1 MFRSPFDLRPPG
13 VNGLLSAEIRVRFL
27 LTAGLFGLLGP
38 LGWVAPTVAIGQEVP
53 ALPDS
58 VVELEPLAAEVIAD
72 RRDGLRLGIGHIGYI
87 FPVNLRTA
95 LFAARLDDRAPG
107 EPVFDWLSER
117 WAGEERR
124 RAARSDTLWAL
135 FLPME
140 KLPRDFDVRRFFV
153 DTGATPDSVVV
164 ADRRQAAQQID
175 LLPDALAGVADLLL
189 DISGTGQ
196 IGSQWESF
204 DPCTLG
210 QGQRCDPSAI
220 PAIRPD
226 FQLQARVEGT
236 ISERVFID
244 VDFDQSREFDATNNL
259 NVWYEGLPGEILEE
273 AEVGEVSL
281 TLPTST
287 FISRNVPA
295 GNFGV
300 RAQGRLGPLTV
311 EGVLAEQNGAVET
324 RNLTLDVGGG
334 AESVLQD
341 QETVIDDANYASGQF
356 FFVVDPREMPGY
368 PHIDATALQAS
379 DAPMSLQPASSL
391 KLYRHEAGGSRQNVE
406 EGVIQARAV
415 AYRPASADP
424 ALPDSAAFQ
433 GFFRPLVEGEDYV
446 VHRSGLW
453 VVLRSRTL
461 DGEALAVSYITAAGD
476 TVGDYNAEEIFRDI
490 TNTGTGDLPR
500 LELLRDPATHRPDG
514 VTWQREM
521 HQVYRISSSD
531 DLEPGSVSLAIS
543 QGPIESGPIIRQLD
557 GEAFSFLQIFGLDEQ
572 PTDDRV
578 DAGRI
583 WQPSAS
589 GGAGVVSGSY
599 LVFPTLEPF
608 KSPPPISALAD
619 SPFPLSEGDL
629 NRDIYDEVID
639 QLRRSSFIYRL
650 NFEYRARSTGRES
663 DFSLGAI
670 GIRQGSERVTLDGRT
685 LERGLDYNI
694 DYEIGRLE
702 ILRPTELFGGS
713 TSPNL
718 EVRFEQKPIFQ
729 VQPTSIVGL
738 TGEYRFGEVGSIDFI
753 GLLQRE
759 GSVLNRPE
767 LGLEPGAVSLG
778 GIMADFGFEPV
789 ALDRFVNSLPGISTD
804 VRSSVVFEAEL
815 AGSAPTTNRQG
826 LTYVEDFEGS
836 SRLRVGLQTG
846 AWRRGSVV
854 SRPDVVGD
862 GFLPDVPDLSN
873 QIDIVWQSQW
883 LASSGQVQGPL
894 LTSEVDPAINTRNP
908 QSTETVLWVSLN
920 DPPEDEPG
928 WVTLTQPLSE
938 TGLDLTTTEFLEFY
952 ALSLNS
958 TSQDIALIIDIGTVS
973 EDALVADSLGFP
985 AGVGVLDQEADPL
998 VGVWGNQDDTGL
1010 WGQACVAEPNVT
1022 AYPLNDPRANCTNNN
1037 GIEDTEDLDRD
1048 NFLNLD
1054 ERYFRYVVP
1063 LNVPSRYLDRQTGG
1077 NFPFSKFR
1085 VPLALPDHLE
1095 GATAG
1100 ARQNVKH
1107 IRITFASDRSETIL
1121 LSRMEFSGSPWLK
1134 RGGSGSVDG
1143 FTGQLPG
1150 TAGTVAV
1157 GPISTVD
1164 GGYVSPPGITD
1175 QQAQSTDDITASA
1188 QPINEQS
1195 LRLAFEDVPA
1205 GERIEVFRRFTQQPR
1220 NFLLYRQ
1227 LRAWALPIEGE
1238 FGSSG
1243 PLRFY
1248 LRLGFDPQNF
1258 YLYRTPL
1265 QDAVGDTPARA
1276 DWVPER
1282 FADLE
1287 RWIELRAEAERRLI
1301 EAGPSLPPDSSIIV
1315 WDVDVFPDADSTHAV
1330 VISDRS
1336 RAPNLAAIR
1345 ELAIGVENIGQAT
1358 TGPGEVW
1365 IDDLRLADAT
1375 DQGGTAMR
1383 AGVQVALADVATFQT
1398 SLTRRN
1404 PFFRQLGSEPTY
1416 QSTNAFNT
1424 RAHVEAGRFL
1434 PSSLGIRMPVDL
1446 RHGSDATEPFF
1457 VQSSDVLA
1465 ERIPGLRTPSSSST
1479 ELIVG
1484 LSKQQ
1489 PSGSPILRATID
1501 GLGLNYSRRS
1511 NDRTATQST
1520 TEESAWSASASWS
1533 RPVADASVR
1542 LLPGFLR
1549 DALDVLPGFIS
1560 NSSIIENLQ
1569 DLRFRYTP
1577 RSLSLAAS
1585 LDHGRIERRRFSSSV
1600 GGADEAVDATIDRR
1614 HTLAPRAGIQLQ
1626 PFPSLVAG
1634 LNFTGVRDLV
1644 DPALRLTEPSG
1655 VETLDAA
1662 RGEFLGL
1669 PVGWESS
1676 RSVNT
1681 NLSYQPEIA
1690 SWFDPRLT
1698 MTTNYRTNRN
1708 PSYVTTTVAD
1718 GDTTFVR
1725 DLQLERNLGLDVSVQ
1740 PSDFLTMLGVAPT
1753 RSAEGLAASVR
1764 AAWDRIRPVRL
1775 SWNRAVAASYD
1786 RRDLDPTFTDQL
1798 VLAGF
1803 DRLRRLSGA
1812 DTASSATNRRR
1823 FQVQSALDLPLNLA
1837 AEIDFATTRNSSFT
1851 QLTERTT
1858 EETEWPGVR
1867 LRWQRVPVPG
1877 FLDGSV
1883 RALSLNGQWRLRD
1896 RVTRTTT
1903 GQDQGSETIDRSLGL
1918 TVVFDNGFNLS
1929 YDLTNSLSERTDGS
1943 GFSRSTRNSHGVR
1956 GTGTVPPPG
1965 FLGFVRNP
1973 LRLSAEVVLNGN
1985 ADCRDLGGGGFTGAP
2000 GQVDL
2005 AGCVDYVDQTQ
2016 NTVELAADTDFG
2028 PGYSAGVRFQWVR
2041 RSSAVGTR
2049 QTTNQYNFDLF
2060 GRFAFRGNTS
2070 EIPPTPS
2077 RN

>member
-1 MFRSPFDLRPPG
+1 M
-13 VNGLLSAEIRVRFL
+13 NGLLRSGIRVRRL
-27 LTAGLFGLLGP
+27 LVMGLLGLVGP
-38 LGWVAPTVAIGQEVP
+38 LGWTAPTSAVGQEVP
-53 ALPDS
+53 APPDS
-58 VVELEPLAAEVIAD
+58 VAELAPLEAEVVAH
-72 RRDGLRLGIGHIGYI
+72 RRDGLRIGIGHIDYI
-87 FPVNLRTA
+87 IRVDLRSA
-95 LFAARLDDRAPG
+95 LLAAHLDDRAPG
-107 EPVFDWLSER
+107 EPVFEWLADR
-117 WAGEERR
+117 WAVEEER
-124 RAARSDTLWAL
+124 RAARSDTLRTL
-135 FLPME
+135 FMPME
-140 KLPRDFDVRRFFV
+140 KLPDDFDVRRFFAE
-153 DTGATPDSVVV
+153 TGAPADSVAD
-164 ADRRQAAQQID
+164 ADRRAAGQQID
-175 LLPDALAGVADLLL
+175 LLPDALAGVADLLI
-189 DISGTGQ
+189 DIGGTGQ

-220 PAIRPD
+220 PTIRPD
-226 FQLQARVEGT
+226 FQLQATVQGT
-236 ISERVFID
+236 ISERVFVD

-287 FISRNVPA
+287 FISRSIPA
-295 GNFGV
+295 GNFGL

-311 EGVLAEQNGAVET
+311 EGVLAEQDGAVET

-334 AESVLQD
+334 EESVLQD
-341 QETVIDDANYASGQF
+341 YETVIDDANYASGQF
-356 FFVVDPREMPGY
+356 FFVVDPREMPDY
-368 PHIDATALQAS
+368 PHIDVTALQAS

-391 KLYRHEAGGSRQNVE
+391 KLYRHEVGGGQQNIE

-415 AYRPASADP
+415 ADRPASADP

-433 GFFRPLVEGEDYV
+433 GYFRPLVEGEDYI

-476 TVGDYNAEEIFRDI
+476 TVGDYDAEEIFREI

-514 VTWQREM
+514 VTWEREM

-531 DLEPGSVSLAIS
+531 DLELGSVSLAIS

-557 GEAFSFLQIFGLDEQ
+557 GEDFTFLQIFGLDEE

-589 GGAGVVSGSY
+589 GGDDVVSGSY
-599 LVFPTLEPF
+599 LVFPTIEPF
-608 KSPPPISALAD
+608 KNPPPISDLGDTA
-619 SPFPLSEGDL
+619 FPLNEGDL

-639 QLRRSSFIYRL
+639 QLRSSSFVYRL

-694 DYEIGRLE
+694 DYEIGQLE

-713 TSPNL
+713 TNPNL

-738 TGEYRFGEVGSIDFI
+738 TGEYRFGEAGSIDFI

-759 GSVLNRPE
+759 GSLLNRPE

-778 GIMADFGFEPV
+778 GVMADFAFEPA

-804 VRSSVVFEAEL
+804 VRSSVAFEAEL

-836 SRLRVGLQTG
+836 SRLRVGLQSG
-846 AWRRGSVV
+846 AWQRGSVV
-854 SRPDVVGD
+854 TRPDVDGA
-862 GFLPDVPDLSN
+862 GFLPDEPDLSN
-873 QIDIVWQSQW
+873 QIDVVWQSQW

-894 LTSEVDPAINTRNP
+894 LTSEVDPAINTLNP

-920 DPPEDEPG
+920 DTPADDNG

-938 TGLDLTTTEFLEFY
+938 TGLDLTATEFLEFY

-958 TSQDIALIIDIGTVS
+958 TSEDIALIIDIGTVS
-973 EDALVADSLGFP
+973 EDALVADSLGLP

-1010 WGQACVAEPNVT
+1010 WGQDCVGEPDVT
-1022 AYPLNDPRANCTNNN
+1022 AYPLNDSRANCTNNN

-1048 NFLNLD
+1048 NFLNQD

-1063 LNVPSRYLDRQTGG
+1063 LNVPSRYLDRQTSG

-1095 GATAG
+1095 GVTAG
-1100 ARQNVKH
+1100 ARQNIKH
-1107 IRITFASDRSETIL
+1107 IRITFASGRDETIL

-1134 RGGSGSVDG
+1134 RAGSGSVDG
-1143 FTGQLPG
+1143 FIGQLPG

-1164 GGYVSPPGITD
+1164 GGYVSPPGISD
-1175 QQAQSTDDITASA
+1175 QQAESTDDLTASV

-1195 LRLAFEDVPA
+1195 LRLTFEDVPA
-1205 GERIEVFRRFTQQPR
+1205 GERVEVFRRFTQQPR

-1227 LRAWALPIEGE
+1227 FRAWALPIEGE
-1238 FGSSG
+1238 FGADG

-1248 LRLGFDPQNF
+1248 MRLGFDPQNF

-1265 QDAVGDTPARA
+1265 QDAAGDAPARA
-1276 DWVPER
+1276 DWAPER
-1282 FADLE
+1282 FADLD
-1287 RWIELRAEAERRLI
+1287 RWIELRAEAERQLI
-1301 EAGPSLPPDSSIIV
+1301 EAGPSLPPDSSIVV

-1345 ELAIGVENIGQAT
+1345 ELAMGVENIGEAT
-1358 TGPGEVW
+1358 AGPGEVW
-1365 IDDLRLADAT
+1365 IDDLRLGDAT
-1375 DQGGTAMR
+1375 DEGGAAMR
-1383 AGVQVALADVATFQT
+1383 AGVEVALADVATFET
-1398 SLTRRN
+1398 SVMRRN
-1404 PFFRQLGSEPTY
+1404 PFFRELGSDPTY
-1416 QSTNAFNT
+1416 ESRNTFST
-1424 RAHVEAGRFL
+1424 RAHVEVGRFL
-1434 PSSLGIRMPVDL
+1434 PSSLGIRMPVDV
-1446 RHGSDATEPFF
+1446 RHGSDATDPFF

-1465 ERIPGLRTPSSSST
+1465 EQIPGLRTPSNSST
-1479 ELIVG
+1479 ELTVG
-1484 LSKQQ
+1484 LSKQEE
-1489 PSGSPILRATID
+1489 SGSPILRATVD
-1501 GLGLNYSRRS
+1501 GLRLNFSRRLNERS
-1511 NDRTATQST
+1511 TTQST
-1520 TEESAWSASASWS
+1520 TDESAWSASASWS
-1533 RPVADASVR
+1533 RAVADASVR
-1542 LLPGFLR
+1542 VLPGFLR
-1549 DALDVLPGFIS
+1549 DALGALPGFIS

-1577 RSLSLAAS
+1577 RDLSLAAS
-1585 LDHGRIERRRFSSSV
+1585 LDRGRVERRRFATSV
-1600 GGADEAVDATIDRR
+1600 SGADEAVDPTIDRR

-1634 LNFTGVRDLV
+1634 LDFRGVRDLV
-1644 DPALRLTEPSG
+1644 DPSFRLTEPSG
-1655 VETLDAA
+1655 VEILDAA

-1669 PVGWESS
+1669 PVGWEAS
-1676 RSVNT
+1676 RTVAT

-1698 MTTNYRTNRN
+1698 MTTNYATNRS
-1708 PSYVTTTVAD
+1708 PSYVTTTAEG

-1725 DLQLERNLGLDVSVQ
+1725 DLRLERNLGLDVSVQ

-1753 RSAEGLAASVR
+1753 LSAEGLAAALR

-1775 SWNRAVAASYD
+1775 SWTRAVSASYD
-1786 RRDLDPTFTDQL
+1786 RRDLDPAFTDQL

-1837 AEIDFATTRNSSFT
+1837 AEVDFSTARNSSFT
-1851 QLTERTT
+1851 QLTERST

-1877 FLDGSV
+1877 FLDRGV
-1883 RALSLNGQWRLRD
+1883 QALSLNGQWRVRD
-1896 RVTRTTT
+1896 RVERTTT
-1903 GQDQGSETIDRSLGL
+1903 GQDRGSETVDRSLGI

-1943 GFSRSTRNSHGVR
+1943 GFSRSNRNSHGVR

-1965 FLGFVRNP
+1965 LLGFVRNP

-1985 ADCRDLGGGGFTGAP
+1985 ADCRDLGGGGFTGGP
-2000 GQVDL
+2000 GQVDID
-2005 AGCVDYVDQTQ
+2005 GCVDYVDQTQ
-2016 NTVELAADTDFG
+2016 NTVELAADADFG
-2028 PGYSAGVRFQWVR
+2028 EGYSAGVRFQWVR
-2041 RSSAVGTR
+2041 RSSGVGTR

-2060 GRFAFRGNTS
+2060 GRFSFRGNTS
-2070 EIPPTPS
+2070 EVPPPS
-2077 RN
+2077 SRYR

>member
-1 MFRSPFDLRPPG
+1 VVGPPG
-13 VNGLLSAEIRVRFL
+13 WGSPPA
-27 LTAGLFGLLGP
+27 A
-38 LGWVAPTVAIGQEVP
+38 VAQEVP
-53 ALPDS
+53 APADS
-58 VVELEPLAAEVIAD
+58 AVVLEPLEAEVAVD
-72 RRDGLRLGIGHIGYI
+72 RPDGLRLGIGHIGY
-87 FPVNLRTA
+87 VLRVDLRSA
-95 LFAARLDDRAPG
+95 LSAARLDDRAPG
-107 EPVFDWLSER
+107 EPVFEWLAER

-124 RAARSDTLWAL
+124 RAARRDTLWTL
-135 FLPME
+135 FLPMQ
-140 KLPRDFDVRRFFV
+140 KLPRDFDARRFF
-153 DTGATPDSVVV
+153 DTEVVPDSAVV
-164 ADRRQAAQQID
+164 ADGRIADQPID

-189 DISGTGQ
+189 DLSGTGQ

-210 QGQRCDPSAI
+210 QGQRCDPTAI
-220 PAIRPD
+220 PTIRPD

-236 ISERVFID
+236 ISERVFVD

-287 FISRNVPA
+287 FISRNIPA
-295 GNFGV
+295 GNFGL

-311 EGVLAEQNGAVET
+311 EGVLAEQDGAVET
-324 RNLTLDVGGG
+324 RNLTLDVGAGE
-334 AESVLQD
+334 ESVLQD
-341 QETVIDDANYASGQF
+341 QQTVIDDANYASGQF
-356 FFVVDPREMPGY
+356 FFVVDPREMPEY
-368 PHIDATALQAS
+368 PHIDATALQAG

-391 KLYRHEAGGSRQNVE
+391 KLYRHELGGQQNIE
-406 EGVIQARAV
+406 EGVIQARAI
-415 AYRPASADP
+415 ASRPASADP
-424 ALPDSAAFQ
+424 ALPDSAEFQ
-433 GFFRPLVEGEDYV
+433 GFFRPLVEGEDYI

-461 DGEALAVSYITAAGD
+461 DGEALAVTYITAAGD
-476 TVGDYNAEEIFRDI
+476 TVGDFNAEEIFREI

-500 LELLRDPATHRPDG
+500 LELLRDPATHRPGG
-514 VTWQREM
+514 VTWEREM

-531 DLEPGSVSLAIS
+531 AVEPGSVSLAIS

-557 GEAFSFLQIFGLDEQ
+557 GEDFTFLQIFGLDEQ
-572 PTDDRV
+572 PTDDRI

-583 WQPSAS
+583 WQPAAS
-589 GGAGVVSGSY
+589 GGTGVVGGSY

-608 KSPPPISALAD
+608 KNPPPISDLAGT
-619 SPFPLSEGDL
+619 PFPLSEGDL
-629 NRDIYDEVID
+629 NRDMYDEVID
-639 QLRRSSFIYRL
+639 QLRNSSFIYRL

-670 GIRQGSERVTLDGRT
+670 GIREGSERVTLDGRP
-685 LERGLDYNI
+685 LERGLDYSI
-694 DYEIGRLE
+694 DYEIGQLE

-738 TGEYRFGEVGSIDFI
+738 TGEYSFGEVGSIDFI

-778 GIMADFGFEPV
+778 GVMADFVFEPA

-804 VRSSVVFEAEL
+804 IRSSVAFEAEF

-826 LTYVEDFEGS
+826 LTFVEDFEGS

-854 SRPDVVGD
+854 TRPDVDGD
-862 GFLPDVPDLSN
+862 DFLPDAPDLSN
-873 QIDIVWQSQW
+873 KIDAVWQSQW
-883 LASSGQVQGPL
+883 LGSGQVQGPL
-894 LTSEVDPAINTRNP
+894 LTSEIDPAINTLNP

-920 DPPEDEPG
+920 GAPGGGNG
-928 WVTLTQPLSE
+928 WVSLTQSLSE
-938 TGLDLTTTEFLEFY
+938 NGLDLTTTEFLEFY

-958 TSQDIALIIDIGTVS
+958 TSEDIALIIDIGTVS
-973 EDALVADSLGFP
+973 EDAFVADSLGLP

-1010 WGQACVAEPNVT
+1010 WDQACVGEPNVT
-1022 AYPLNDPRANCTNNN
+1022 AYPLNDVRANCTNNN
-1037 GIEDTEDLDRD
+1037 GVEDTEDLDRD
-1048 NFLNLD
+1048 NFLSQD

-1063 LNVPSRYLDRQTGG
+1063 LNVPSRFLDRQTSG

-1085 VPLALPDHLE
+1085 VPLALPDLLE
-1095 GATAG
+1095 GVTEG
-1100 ARQNVKH
+1100 ARQNIKH
-1107 IRITFASDRSETIL
+1107 IRITFASDRDETIL

-1134 RGGSGSVDG
+1134 RAGSGSVAG
-1143 FTGQLPG
+1143 FAGQLPG

-1164 GGYVSPPGITD
+1164 GGYVSPPGIAD
-1175 QQAQSTDDITASA
+1175 QQAQSTDDLTAST

-1238 FGSSG
+1238 FGPNG

-1248 LRLGFDPQNF
+1248 LRLGFDAQNF

-1265 QDAVGDTPARA
+1265 QEPAGATPARA
-1276 DWVPER
+1276 DWAPER
-1282 FADLE
+1282 LADLD
-1287 RWIELRAEAERRLI
+1287 RWIELRAEAERRLV
-1301 EAGPSLPPDSSIIV
+1301 EAGPGLPPDSSIIV

-1345 ELAIGVENIGQAT
+1345 ELAIGIENIGET
-1358 TGPGEVW
+1358 ITGPGEVW
-1365 IDDLRLADAT
+1365 IDDLRLADAA
-1375 DQGGTAMR
+1375 DEGGTAVR
-1383 AGVQVALADVATFQT
+1383 AGVQVALADVATFET
-1398 SLTRRN
+1398 NLTRRN

-1416 QSTNAFNT
+1416 QSTNTFNT
-1424 RAHVEAGRFL
+1424 RAHLEVGRFL
-1434 PSSLGIRMPVDL
+1434 PSSLGIRMPVDV
-1446 RHGSDATEPFF
+1446 RHGSDATDPFF

-1465 ERIPGLRTPSSSST
+1465 ERISGLRTPSNSST
-1479 ELIVG
+1479 ELTVG
-1484 LSKQQ
+1484 LSKQE

-1501 GLGLNYSRRS
+1501 GLRLSFSRRVS
-1511 NDRTATQST
+1511 DRAATQST
-1520 TEESAWSASASWS
+1520 TDESAWSASASWS

-1542 LLPGFLR
+1542 VLPGFLR
-1549 DALDVLPGFIS
+1549 DALDALPGFIS
-1560 NSSIIENLQ
+1560 NSSIVQNLQ

-1577 RSLSLAAS
+1577 RDLSLATS
-1585 LDHGRIERRRFSSSV
+1585 LDRGRIERRRFASSV
-1600 GGADEAVDATIDRR
+1600 SGADEAVAPTIDRR

-1634 LNFTGVRDLV
+1634 LNFSGVRDLV
-1644 DPALRLTEPSG
+1644 DPSFRLTDPSG
-1655 VETLDAA
+1655 VATLDAA
-1662 RGEFLGL
+1662 RDEFLGL
-1669 PVGWESS
+1669 AVGWESS
-1676 RSVNT
+1676 RTVSS
-1681 NLSYQPEIA
+1681 NLSYQPELA

-1708 PSYVTTTVAD
+1708 PSFVTAVTEG

-1740 PSDFLTMLGVAPT
+1740 PSDFLTMLGIAPA
-1753 RSAEGLAASVR
+1753 RSAEGLAAAVR
-1764 AAWDRIRPVRL
+1764 SAWDRIRPVRL
-1775 SWNRAVAASYD
+1775 SWTRAVSATYD

-1837 AEIDFATTRNSSFT
+1837 AEIDFSTTRNSSFT
-1851 QLTERTT
+1851 QLNERTT

-1867 LRWQRVPVPG
+1867 LRWQRVPLPG
-1877 FLDGSV
+1877 FLDRSV
-1883 RALSLNGQWRLRD
+1883 RALSLNGQWRVRD

-1903 GQDQGSETIDRSLGL
+1903 GQDQGSETIDRSAGL

-1929 YDLTNSLSERTDGS
+1929 YDLTNSLTERTDGS
-1943 GFSRSTRNSHGVR
+1943 GFSRSDRNSHRVR

-1965 FLGFVRNP
+1965 LLGFVRNP
-1973 LRLSAEVVLNGN
+1973 LRLSAEFVLNGN

-2000 GQVDL
+2000 GQLDL
-2005 AGCVDYVDQTQ
+2005 DGCVDFVDQTQ
-2016 NTVELAADTDFG
+2016 NTVEIAADTDFG
-2028 PGYSAGVRFQWVR
+2028 AGYSAGLRFQWVR
-2041 RSSAVGTR
+2041 RSSGVGTR
-2049 QTTNQYNFDLF
+2049 QTSNQYNFDLF

-2070 EIPPTPS
+2070 EIPPAS
-2077 RN
+2077 SGGR

>member
-1 MFRSPFDLRPPG
+1 
-13 VNGLLSAEIRVRFL
+13 VNGLLSRRT
-27 LTAGLFGLLGP
+27 LTRPILAAGLLG
-38 LGWVAPTVAIGQEVP
+38 LFDLAGVAPTVAVAQEVP
-53 ALPDS
+53 AAADS
-58 VVELEPLAAEVIAD
+58 VVQLEPLRAEVTAG
-72 RRDGLRLGIGHIGYI
+72 RRPGLRLGIGHIGYI
-87 FPVNLRTA
+87 WPFDLRSA
-95 LFAARLDDRAPG
+95 LVAARLDQRGPG
-107 EPVFDWLSER
+107 EPVFEWLAER
-117 WAGEERR
+117 RAEADLR
-124 RAARSDTLWAL
+124 RAARSDTLWTL
-135 FLPME
+135 FLPLD
-140 KLPRDFDVRRFFV
+140 KLPRGFDVRRFFAATDV
-153 DTGATPDSVVV
+153 TPDSVVIDD
-164 ADRRQAAQQID
+164 ARDAERRID
-175 LLPDALAGVADLLL
+175 LLPDALAGVADLELN
-189 DISGTGQ
+189 ISGTGQ

-220 PAIRPD
+220 PTIRPD
-226 FQLQARVEGT
+226 FQLQAKANGT
-236 ISERVFID
+236 ISERVFVD
-244 VDFDQSREFDATNNL
+244 VDFDQRREFDATNNL
-259 NVWYEGLPGEILEE
+259 NVYYEGLPGEILEE

-281 TLPTST
+281 TLPSSQ
-287 FISRNVPA
+287 FISRNIPA
-295 GNFGV
+295 GNFGL

-311 EGVLAEQNGAVET
+311 EGVLAEQDGAVET
-324 RNLTLDVGGG
+324 RSLTLDVGGG
-334 AESVLQD
+334 EESVLQD
-341 QETVIDDANYASGQF
+341 HEAVIDDANYASGQF
-356 FFVVDPREMPGY
+356 FFVVDPRDMPGY

-379 DAPMSLQPASSL
+379 AAPMSLQPASSL
-391 KLYRHEAGGSRQNVE
+391 KLYRHEVGAGQQNVE
-406 EGVIQARAV
+406 EGVIQARAI
-415 AYRPASADP
+415 AQRPAAADP
-424 ALPDSAAFQ
+424 TLPDSAAFQ
-433 GFFRPLVEGEDYV
+433 GYFRPLVEGEDYV
-446 VHRSGLW
+446 VHSSGLW

-461 DGEALAVSYITAAGD
+461 DGEALAVSYITATGD
-476 TVGDYNAEEIFRDI
+476 TVGDYNAEEIFREI
-490 TNTGTGDLPR
+490 TNTGSGELPR

-514 VTWQREM
+514 VTWEREM

-531 DLEPGSVSLAIS
+531 NVEPGSVSLAIS
-543 QGPIESGPIIRQLD
+543 QGPIESGPIIRRLE
-557 GEAFSFLQIFGLDEQ
+557 GEDFTFLRIFGLDEQ

-578 DAGRI
+578 DDGRM
-583 WQPSAS
+583 WQPSTS
-589 GGAGVVSGSY
+589 GGAGVVTGSY

-608 KSPPPISALAD
+608 KNPPPISSLAD
-619 SPFPLSEGDL
+619 TPFPLSEGDR
-629 NRDIYDEVID
+629 NRDIYDEVLD
-639 QLRRSSFIYRL
+639 QVRSSSFIYRL

-670 GIRQGSERVTLDGRT
+670 GIREGSERVTLDGRN
-685 LERGLDYNI
+685 LERGVDYSI
-694 DYEIGRLE
+694 DYDIGQLQ

-759 GSVLNRPE
+759 GSVLTRPE

-778 GIMADFGFEPV
+778 GIMGNFRFEPA
-789 ALDRFVNSLPGISTD
+789 ALDRFVNALPGITTDIPST
-804 VRSSVVFEAEL
+804 VELEAEL
-815 AGSAPTTNRQG
+815 AGSAPTTNRHG

-854 SRPDVVGD
+854 GRPDVDGD
-862 GFLPDVPDLSN
+862 DFLPDVPDLSN
-873 QIDIVWQSQW
+873 QIDLVWQSQW

-894 LTSEVDPAINTRNP
+894 LTSEVDPAINTLNP
-908 QSTETVLWVSLN
+908 QATETVLWVSLN
-920 DPPEDEPG
+920 DAPIDGNG
-928 WVTLTQPLSE
+928 WASLTQSLSE

-958 TSQDIALIIDIGTVS
+958 TSEDIALIIDIGTVS
-973 EDALVADSLGFP
+973 EDALVADSLGLP

-1010 WGQACVAEPNVT
+1010 WGQGCAAEPDVT
-1022 AYPLNDPRANCTNNN
+1022 AYPLNDARASCTNNN

-1048 NFLNLD
+1048 NFLNQD

-1063 LNVPSRYLDRQTGG
+1063 LNVPSRYLDRQTSGS
-1077 NFPFSKFR
+1077 FPFSKFR
-1085 VPLALPDHLE
+1085 VPLALPDLIE
-1095 GATAG
+1095 GVTAG
-1100 ARQNVKH
+1100 ARQNIKH
-1107 IRITFASDRSETIL
+1107 IRITFASDRPETIL

-1134 RGGSGSVDG
+1134 RAGSGSVDG
-1143 FTGQLPG
+1143 FLGQNPG
-1150 TAGTVAV
+1150 TAGPIAV
-1157 GPISTVD
+1157 GPISTAD
-1164 GGYVSPPGITD
+1164 AGYVSPPGISD
-1175 QQAQSTDDITASA
+1175 QQVQSTDDITATA

-1195 LRLAFEDVPA
+1195 LRLLFEDVPA
-1205 GERIEVFRRFTQQPR
+1205 GERVEVFRRFTERPR

-1227 LRAWALPIEGE
+1227 LRAWALPVEGE
-1238 FGSSG
+1238 FGPNG

-1265 QDAVGDTPARA
+1265 QDATGETPARE
-1276 DWVPER
+1276 DWTPER
-1282 FADLE
+1282 FADLD

-1301 EAGPSLPPDSSIIV
+1301 DEGATLPPDSSIIV

-1330 VISDRS
+1330 VVSERS

-1345 ELAIGVENIGQAT
+1345 EIAMGVENVGGMA

-1365 IDDLRLADAT
+1365 IDDLRLGDAA

-1383 AGVQVALADVATFQT
+1383 AGVQVQLADVARFETGFTQ
-1398 SLTRRN
+1398 RN
-1404 PFFRQLGSEPTY
+1404 PFYRQLGGEPTY
-1416 QSTNAFNT
+1416 RSENAFT
-1424 RAHVEAGRFL
+1424 SRARVEFGRFL
-1434 PSSLGIRMPVDL
+1434 PSRLGLQMPVEVQ
-1446 RHGSDATEPFF
+1446 HVSDATDPFYIE
-1457 VQSSDVLA
+1457 SADVLA
-1465 ERIPGLRTPSSSST
+1465 DRIPNLRTPSSSAT
-1479 ELIVG
+1479 ALFVG
-1484 LSKQQ
+1484 LSKQR

-1501 GLGLNYSRRS
+1501 GLRLNFSRRV

-1520 TEESAWSASASWS
+1520 TDESAWSASAAWS

-1542 LLPGFLR
+1542 VLPGFMRGVL
-1549 DALDVLPGFIS
+1549 DALPGFIS
-1560 NSSIIENLQ
+1560 NSSIIENLK

-1577 RSLSLAAS
+1577 RDLNLGAS
-1585 LDHGRIERRRFSSSV
+1585 LDHGRIERRRFTTSV
-1600 GGADEAVDATIDRR
+1600 GGAEAAVEPTIDRR

-1634 LNFTGVRDLV
+1634 LSFTGVRDLV
-1644 DPALRLTEPSG
+1644 DPSFRLTDPSG
-1655 VETLDAA
+1655 VQTLEAE
-1662 RGEFLGL
+1662 RGDFLGL

-1676 RSVNT
+1676 RSIAT

-1708 PSYVTTTVAD
+1708 PSYVTTTVEG

-1725 DLQLERNLGLDVSVQ
+1725 DLQLERNLGLDVAVE
-1740 PSDFLTMLGVAPT
+1740 PSSFLTTLGVAPT
-1753 RSAEGLAASVR
+1753 RSAEGLAATVR
-1764 AAWDRIRPVRL
+1764 AIWNRIRPIRL
-1775 SWNRAVAASYD
+1775 GWTRAVSASYD
-1786 RRDLDPTFTDQL
+1786 RRDLDPSFTDQL
-1798 VLAGF
+1798 VLGGF

-1823 FQVQSALDLPLNLA
+1823 FQLQTALDLPLDLA
-1837 AEIDFATTRNSSFT
+1837 AEIDFSTSRNSSFT
-1851 QLTERTT
+1851 QLNERTT

-1867 LRWQRVPVPG
+1867 LRWRSVPVPG
-1877 FLDGSV
+1877 FLDRGV
-1883 RALSLNGQWRLRD
+1883 RAVTLNGQWRMRD

-1903 GQDQGSETIDRSLGL
+1903 GQDQGTETLDRSLGV
-1918 TVVFDNGFNLS
+1918 TFVFHNGFNLS

-1943 GFSRSTRNSHGVR
+1943 GFSRTDRNSHGVR

-1985 ADCRDLGGGGFTGAP
+1985 SDCRDLGGGGFTGAP
-2000 GQVDL
+2000 GQGQVDL
-2005 AGCVDYVDQTQ
+2005 DGCVDYVDQTQ

-2049 QTTNQYNFDLF
+2049 QTSNQYNFDVF
-2060 GRFAFRGNTS
+2060 GRFSFRGNTS
-2070 EIPPTPS
+2070 EIPPPPS
-2077 RN
+2077 GSR

>member
-1 MFRSPFDLRPPG
+1 M
-13 VNGLLSAEIRVRFL
+13 NGLLFPGIRVRPTL
-27 LTAGLFGLLGP
+27 AVGLFGLIGS
-38 LGWVAPTVAIGQEVP
+38 LGWVAPTAAGAQEVP
-53 ALPDS
+53 APPDS
-58 VVELEPLAAEVIAD
+58 VVELEPLEAEVVSD
-72 RRDGLRLGIGHIGYI
+72 RPDGLRLGIGHIDYI
-87 FPVNLRTA
+87 LRVDLRNA

-107 EPVFDWLSER
+107 EPVFDWLAER
-117 WAGEERR
+117 WAAEERR
-124 RAARSDTLWAL
+124 RAARSDTLWTL

-140 KLPRDFDVRRFFV
+140 KLPRDFDVRRFF
-153 DTGATPDSVVV
+153 AERAAAPDSVDP
-164 ADRRQAAQQID
+164 ADRRMEGQQID
-175 LLPDALAGVADLLL
+175 LLPDALAGVANLLI

-210 QGQRCDPSAI
+210 QGQRCDPGAI
-220 PAIRPD
+220 PTIRPD

-236 ISERVFID
+236 ISERVFVD

-287 FISRNVPA
+287 FISRNIPA
-295 GNFGV
+295 GNFGL

-311 EGVLAEQNGAVET
+311 EGVLAEQDGAVET

-334 AESVLQD
+334 QESVLQD
-341 QETVIDDANYASGQF
+341 YETVIDDANYASGQF

-379 DAPMSLQPASSL
+379 DAPMNLQPASSL
-391 KLYRHEAGGSRQNVE
+391 KLYRHEVGGGQQNIE

-415 AYRPASADP
+415 ANRPAAADP

-433 GFFRPLVEGEDYV
+433 GFFRPLVEGEDYI

-461 DGEALAVSYITAAGD
+461 DGEALAVTYITAAGD

-490 TNTGTGDLPR
+490 TNTGTGELPR

-514 VTWQREM
+514 VTWEREM

-531 DLEPGSVSLAIS
+531 DLELGSVSLAIS

-557 GEAFSFLQIFGLDEQ
+557 GQDFTFLQIFGLDEQ

-589 GGAGVVSGSY
+589 GGAGVISGSY
-599 LVFPTLEPF
+599 LVFPTIEPF
-608 KSPPPISALAD
+608 KNPPPISQLAD
-619 SPFPLSEGDL
+619 TPFPLGEGDL

-639 QLRRSSFIYRL
+639 QLRSSSFIYRL

-670 GIRQGSERVTLDGRT
+670 GIREGSERVTLDGRT
-685 LERGLDYNI
+685 LERDLDYSI
-694 DYEIGRLE
+694 DYEIGQLR

-738 TGEYRFGEVGSIDFI
+738 TGEYRVGEVGSIDFI

-778 GIMADFGFEPV
+778 GIMADFEFQPS

-804 VRSSVVFEAEL
+804 VRSSVAFEAEL

-854 SRPDVVGD
+854 TRPDVDGD
-862 GFLPDVPDLSN
+862 DFLPDLPDLSN
-873 QIDIVWQSQW
+873 QIDVVWQSQW

-894 LTSEVDPAINTRNP
+894 LTSEVDPAINTLNP
-908 QSTETVLWVSLN
+908 QSTEPVLWVSLN
-920 DPPEDEPG
+920 DAPEGENG
-928 WVTLTQPLSE
+928 WVTLTQSLSE

-958 TSQDIALIIDIGTVS
+958 TSEDIAMIIDIGTVS
-973 EDALVADSLGFP
+973 EDALVADSLGLP

-1010 WGQACVAEPNVT
+1010 WDQACVGEPDVT
-1022 AYPLNDPRANCTNNN
+1022 AYPLNDRRANCTNNN

-1048 NFLNLD
+1048 NFLNQD

-1063 LNVPSRYLDRQTGG
+1063 LNVPSRYLDRQTSG

-1095 GATAG
+1095 GVTEG
-1100 ARQNVKH
+1100 ARQNIKH
-1107 IRITFASDRSETIL
+1107 IRITFASGRDETIL

-1134 RGGSGSVDG
+1134 RAGSGSVEG

-1175 QQAQSTDDITASA
+1175 QQAQSTDDIAASA

-1227 LRAWALPIEGE
+1227 LRAWALPIEGD
-1238 FGSSG
+1238 FGPSG

-1265 QDAVGDTPARA
+1265 QDATGDAPARA
-1276 DWVPER
+1276 DWAPER
-1282 FADLE
+1282 VVDLE

-1330 VISDRS
+1330 VVSDRS

-1345 ELAIGVENIGQAT
+1345 ELAMGVENLGEAT
-1358 TGPGEVW
+1358 TGPGELW
-1365 IDDLRLADAT
+1365 IDDLRLGDAT
-1375 DQGGTAMR
+1375 DQGGMAMR
-1383 AGVQVALADVATFQT
+1383 AGVQVELADVATFQT
-1398 SLTRRN
+1398 NVTRRN
-1404 PFFRQLGSEPTY
+1404 PFFRQLGSDPTY
-1416 QSTNAFNT
+1416 ESRNAFNT
-1424 RAHVEAGRFL
+1424 RAHVEVGRFL
-1434 PSSLGIRMPVDL
+1434 PSRLGISMPVDV
-1446 RHGSDATEPFF
+1446 RYVSDATDPFF
-1457 VQSSDVLA
+1457 VQSSDVRA
-1465 ERIPGLRTPSSSST
+1465 EEIPGLRTPSNSST
-1479 ELIVG
+1479 ELTVG
-1484 LSKQQ
+1484 LSKRE

-1501 GLGLNYSRRS
+1501 GLRLNFSRRV
-1511 NDRTATQST
+1511 NDQTQTQST
-1520 TEESAWSASASWS
+1520 TEESAWSASAAWS

-1542 LLPGFLR
+1542 VLPGFLR
-1549 DALDVLPGFIS
+1549 DALDALPGFIS

-1577 RSLSLAAS
+1577 RDLSLAAS
-1585 LDHGRIERRRFSSSV
+1585 LDHGIVERRRFSTSV
-1600 GGADEAVDATIDRR
+1600 GGADEAVDPTIDRR

-1644 DPALRLTEPSG
+1644 DPSFRLTEPAG
-1655 VETLDAA
+1655 AATLDAA

-1669 PVGWESS
+1669 GVGWESS
-1676 RSVNT
+1676 RTVST
-1681 NLSYQPEIA
+1681 NLSYQPELA

-1708 PSYVTTTVAD
+1708 PSYVTTSVEG

-1740 PSDFLTMLGVAPT
+1740 PSDFLTMLGVAPGQ
-1753 RSAEGLAASVR
+1753 SAEGLAAAVR

-1775 SWNRAVAASYD
+1775 SWSRDVAASYD
-1786 RRDLDPTFTDQL
+1786 RRDLDPSFTDQL

-1823 FQVQSALDLPLNLA
+1823 FQVRSALDLPLNLD
-1837 AEIDFATTRNSSFT
+1837 AEIDFSNTQNSSFT

-1867 LRWQRVPVPG
+1867 LRWQRVPIPG

-1903 GQDQGSETIDRSLGL
+1903 GQDQGSETLDRSLGV

-1943 GFSRSTRNSHGVR
+1943 GFSRSSRNSHGVR

-1973 LRLSAEVVLNGN
+1973 LRLSAEVILNGN

-2005 AGCVDYVDQTQ
+2005 EGCVDYVDQTQ

-2028 PGYSAGVRFQWVR
+2028 RGYAVGVRFQWVR
-2041 RSSAVGTR
+2041 RSSGVGTR
-2049 QTTNQYNFDLF
+2049 QTTNQYIFDLF
-2060 GRFAFRGNTS
+2060 GRFAFQGNTS
-2070 EIPPTPS
+2070 DVPPPTS
-2077 RN
+2077 RNR